1 MGDILYYSDN
11 KSNRN
16 EKVLNRR
23 FCIEF
28 WLFLTYVIIKDKCNS
43 LVGAEYQK
51 TFANAAM
58 GLCLNRSNHDYLYES
73 DRMAHLM
80 GNGALA
86 LIDARSGFGDL
97 FNEDEI
103 AFYRDED
110 ELYRKIDYFRKNP
123 EDRMAVAEKGW
134 KKYHELFNE
143 RLIAQY
149 ITDLMFDE
157 FDAKNYPWPTLAE

>member
-58 GLCLNRSNHDYLYES
+58 GLCLNRSNHDYLYAS

-103 AFYRDED
+103 AFYRDE
-110 ELYRKIDYFRKNP
+110 ENYIAKLIIFVKIPKIEWQLPKRAGKNIMSCLTK
-123 EDRMAVAEKGW
+123 D
-134 KKYHELFNE
+134 
-143 RLIAQY
+143 
-149 ITDLMFDE
+149 
-157 FDAKNYPWPTLAE
+157 